1 MTNSINRKQI
11 ESLLPHREP
20 MLLID
25 KLINTLIEK
34 KLDYA
39 SNTIKPTYPDG
50 LDAEVFTFKALQE
63 AQKKAKSKEK
73 KSYTKTLLKSG
84 KNKIAQ
90 KVSEESSELI
100 IDYLNGSKKRTI
112 EEASDLIYHLFVL
125 LHSKNIKLEDIKKEL
140 KSRRN
145 VRRK

>member
-1 MTNSINRKQI
+1 MKEEVYFLQ
-11 ESLLPHREP
+11 ELF
-20 MLLID
+20 
-25 KLINTLIEK
+25 
-34 KLDYA
+34 
-39 SNTIKPTYPDG
+39 NTI
-50 LDAEVFTFKALQE
+50 
-63 AQKKAKSKEK
+63 QKKAKSKEK

-90 KVSEESSELI
+90 KVGEESSELI

-125 LHSKNIKLEDIKKEL
+125 LYSKKIKLEDIKKEL
-140 KSRRN
+140 KSRHN

>member
-1 MTNSINRKQI
+1 MKEDLYFLQ
-11 ESLLPHREP
+11 ELF
-20 MLLID
+20 
-25 KLINTLIEK
+25 
-34 KLDYA
+34 
-39 SNTIKPTYPDG
+39 NTI
-50 LDAEVFTFKALQE
+50 
-63 AQKKAKSKEK
+63 QKKDKSKEK
-73 KSYTKTLLKSG
+73 KSYTKALLKSG

-140 KSRRN
+140 KNRRN